1 MNCYYAIRPLS
12 NNTPSPVPAPGVLYK
27 CYFYSDDDSK
37 SCNENFS
44 SNMLYMNHI
53 DSHFWKSEHLKV
65 DIQTSTCR
73 ECFMRFPNKETLLTH
88 TDFFHSK
95 TVDAN
100 GKPYCCHICDY
111 TFNKADIYLRHMFE
125 LHEVCETPYV
135 CRVCNYSTSF
145 FTNLISHFRNN
156 HQNSTWFLCRFCL
169 GTFSSPETFCAHI
182 RQHLP
187 RKNNVKCTKCRLI
200 FVKQSSVQCGK
211 DEFTQADHLRWQH
224 QGLMKITQG
233 DMKTIISS
241 GALPNPSPTAG
252 TLESRALAP
261 ATAGYIAP
269 RFKPEYSIHRPR
281 NDIVAN
287 VPQNNF
293 GRPPR
298 FRAQVPD
305 MRLAGS
311 PYPSFR
317 ASGIPQPPVP
327 RIVQSNSNYANFG
340 PRPGNRPRQVLSNL
354 ESMPRGMRDFRIPV
368 ATKSHLIVPN
378 SDSMGGEASPGNNAT
393 PDIVI
398 SIKPGWSA
406 FVKFDGG
413 FAKVRGKLKLWKLG
427 LLERCLECGS
437 YISEPNRHFSRLSM
451 CRICDYSTYCP
462 RSAVSHFGHAHGEP
476 KWGAAKVSSF
486 SKDFF

>member
-1 MNCYYAIRPLS
+1 MSKLFIASGMNCYYAIRPLANQHS
-12 NNTPSPVPAPGVLYK
+12 SPGPPPGVLYK
-27 CYFYSDDDSK
+27 CHFYCAEDSK

-65 DIQTSTCR
+65 DIQVSTCR
-73 ECFMRFPNKETLLTH
+73 ECFMRFPNKETLMTH

-200 FVKQSSVQCGK
+200 FVKQSSPQCGK
-211 DEFTQADHLRWQH
+211 EDFTQADHLRWQH

-233 DMKTIISS
+233 DMKAIISS
-241 GALPNPSPTAG
+241 GALPNPTVG
-252 TLESRALAP
+252 TLESRPVLPVASGGYTAP
-261 ATAGYIAP
+261 NPRHEFRRLPPNNYVP
-269 RFKPEYSIHRPR
+269 KRFKTQVPEMRAESSSYP
-281 NDIVAN
+281 A
-287 VPQNNF
+287 
-293 GRPPR
+293 
-298 FRAQVPD
+298 FRANNTT
-305 MRLAGS
+305 
-311 PYPSFR
+311 
-317 ASGIPQPPVP
+317 QPPVP
-327 RIVQSNSNYANFG
+327 RLVSSSNWQQNIGPRCANFA
-340 PRPGNRPRQVLSNL
+340 NRPRQMISNL
-354 ESMPRGMRDFRIPV
+354 DSMPRGMKDFRIPV

-378 SDSMGGEASPGNNAT
+378 SDTMSGEASVGNNAT

-437 YISEPNRHFSRLSM
+437 YISEPNRHFSRLSL

-462 RSAVSHFGHAHGEP
+462 RAAVSHFGHAHGEP
-476 KWGAAKVSSF
+476 KWGPAKVSSTL
-486 SKDFF
+486 SY